1 MDLFSHL
8 TSYSVEILYS
18 YWHILQ
24 KHNSQLLCEKA
35 KKITINKLLQIL
47 HSWFRASNVT
57 KKPIISI
64 THVTL

>member
-8 TSYSVEILYS
+8 TSYCVEILYS

-35 KKITINKLLQIL
+35 KEITINKLLQIL
-47 HSWFRASNVT
+47 HSLCRASN
-57 KKPIISI
+57 I
-64 THVTL
+64 TENPLFR